1 VSSGSKAKA
10 WPPSSASSPQV
21 DGSSGSSGVE
31 QALNKPEPATTAT
44 LLKRKN
50 SRRPKGDVMFSPKR
64 PARRLIEWGRIDS
77 KELIIPG
84 FSAALY
90 RHSKNALM
98 VANLKER
105 RAYQRQP

>member
-1 VSSGSKAKA
+1 
-10 WPPSSASSPQV
+10 
-21 DGSSGSSGVE
+21 
-31 QALNKPEPATTAT
+31 
-44 LLKRKN
+44 
-50 SRRPKGDVMFSPKR
+50 MFSPKL
-64 PARRLIEWGRIDS
+64 PARRLIECGRIDS